1 VKSGTAD
8 GGQRLQSRISE
19 SHDKMRGKRRE
30 VPAELCA
37 KPTLVQLHES
47 ESSGSH
53 PISSPRFHSTPQK
66 ASRTGQF
73 GTSATTLVN
82 DSPVL
87 DLEARA
93 APPAK
98 KAKEASCEYSF
109 RQLTSLFIDAR
120 PKSVTHAWNLL
131 FPSKCIPT
139 SDSAT
144 WLQFKTDYTHV
155 REVCRR
161 FAYVLCEGPREIGR
175 QDLSEETRQ
184 WLARFVAL

>member
-1 VKSGTAD
+1 
-8 GGQRLQSRISE
+8 
-19 SHDKMRGKRRE
+19 M
-30 VPAELCA
+30 
-37 KPTLVQLHES
+37 
-47 ESSGSH
+47 
-53 PISSPRFHSTPQK
+53 
-66 ASRTGQF
+66 
-73 GTSATTLVN
+73 N
-82 DSPVL
+82 NSPVS
-87 DLEARA
+87 DREARS

-98 KAKEASCEYSF
+98 KAKEVSPAYNF
-109 RQLTSLFIDAR
+109 RQLTSLFIDAG
-120 PKSVTHAWNLL
+120 PKSVTHAWDLL
-131 FPSKCIPT
+131 FPSKCIPA